1 MPPYAGSARCLRLR
15 AAEFA
20 KGVAVGGSPETGKKK
35 GLRAVSDA
43 RGVIAAVAIDQRSA
57 LRNLF
62 ANFMGVEPPA
72 VPADNLI
79 RFKEAV
85 SRVLTP
91 HASAILLDP
100 EFGLAAAGQRAKNAG
115 LLLAYEKTGYDN
127 RISGRLP
134 SLLDGWSVRRLAE
147 AGADCVKILLYY
159 SSSSSPEISA
169 AKQAFVERVGA
180 ECAAEDLPFFLEL
193 VAYSE
198 HAEAKTAEF
207 ARIKPAIIS
216 AGMSEFS
223 KPNYRVD
230 VLKVGF
236 PVDLAFVE
244 GAPAA
249 NPQSVYTRDE
259 AKEYFRLMSDAAE
272 LPFLYLS
279 EGVSNQAF
287 QFGLEL
293 ATEAGA
299 SFSGVLCGRATWKDG
314 VAIMVQRGM
323 TALEDWLAQ
332 EGVANVQNINR
343 RLAAA
348 TSVFKSRAVA
358 GE

>member
-1 MPPYAGSARCLRLR
+1 VNA
-15 AAEFA
+15 
-20 KGVAVGGSPETGKKK
+20 SPGTGKTK
-35 GLRAVSDA
+35 GLQAVSDA

-62 ANFMGVEPPA
+62 ATYMGVEPPA

-85 SRVLTP
+85 SHILTP

-100 EFGLAAAGQRAKNAG
+100 EYGLPAARQRAEQSG

-134 SLLDGWSVRRLAE
+134 SLLDRWSVRRLAE

-159 SSSSSPEISA
+159 SSSSSPEISE

-244 GAPAA
+244 GSPAA
-249 NPQSVYTRDE
+249 KTPSVYSRDE
-259 AKEYFRLMSDAAE
+259 ARDYFRQMSDVAA

-279 EGVSNQAF
+279 EGVSNEAF

-293 ATEAGA
+293 AADAGA
-299 SFSGVLCGRATWKDG
+299 QFSGVLCGRATWRDG

-323 TALEDWLAQ
+323 AALENWLAR
-332 EGVANVQNINR
+332 EGVENVQNINR
-343 RLAAA
+343 RLSGA
-348 TSVFKSRAVA
+348 TSVFKSRSVA

>member
-1 MPPYAGSARCLRLR
+1 VNGT
-15 AAEFA
+15 
-20 KGVAVGGSPETGKKK
+20 PETGKKK
-35 GLRAVSDA
+35 GLHAVSDS

-62 ANFMGVEPPA
+62 ANSMSVEPEA
-72 VPADNLI
+72 VPPDNLI

-85 SRVLTP
+85 SRILTP
-91 HASAILLDP
+91 HATAILLDP
-100 EFGLAAAGQRAKNAG
+100 EFGLPAAGQRAKNAG

-127 RISGRLP
+127 RVGGRLP
-134 SLLDGWSVRRLAE
+134 SLLGRWSARRLAG

-159 SSSSSPEISA
+159 SHSSSPEINE

-198 HAEAKTAEF
+198 HAEAKTPEF

-216 AGMSEFS
+216 AGMAEFS
-223 KPNYRVD
+223 KPQYRVD

-236 PVDLAFVE
+236 PVDLAYVE

-249 NPQSVYTRDE
+249 NSQSVYTRDT
-259 AKEYFRLMSDAAE
+259 AREYFRHMSDAAA

-279 EGVSNQAF
+279 EGVRNEAF
-287 QFGLEL
+287 QYGLEL
-293 ATEAGA
+293 AAEAGA
-299 SFSGVLCGRATWKDG
+299 KFCGVLCGRATWKEG

-323 TALEDWLAQ
+323 AALQDWLSSV
-332 EGVANVQNINR
+332 GVENVQNINR

-348 TSVFKSRAVA
+348 TSVFDPRGVVGK
-358 GE
+358 